1 MRLDQ
6 LTSFVL
12 MYFALE
18 YEVNESVK
26 GRQNR
31 YRFQWRITS
40 FAHLYSTMQ
49 QHASLLLLFS
59 MSVYYFRGNS
69 VMRKDFL
76 CPRMECQIGTQL
88 I

>member
-1 MRLDQ
+1 MPFLEMRLDQ

-31 YRFQWRITS
+31 YRFQ
-40 FAHLYSTMQ
+40 
-49 QHASLLLLFS
+49 
-59 MSVYYFRGNS
+59 
-69 VMRKDFL
+69 
-76 CPRMECQIGTQL
+76 
-88 I
+88 